1 MCTNIMH
8 TTTIE
13 GMGKGAKG
21 WFPVA
26 QAYVSYDHPMN
37 LAAEHAVGIDFV
49 DRVTGLER
57 VAVEI
62 TLDSA
67 RSLVAALQ
75 TALAKADE
83 WESSD

>member
-1 MCTNIMH
+1 MH
-8 TTTIE
+8 
-13 GMGKGAKG
+13 
-21 WFPVA
+21 
-26 QAYVSYDHPMN
+26 

-49 DRVTGLER
+49 DGVTGLER
-57 VAVEI
+57 VAVEL

-83 WESSD
+83 FESA

>member
-1 MCTNIMH
+1 MFRRSVRRLSIAH
-8 TTTIE
+8 AS
-13 GMGKGAKG
+13 KSDV
-21 WFPVA
+21 W
-26 QAYVSYDHPMN
+26 
-37 LAAEHAVGIDFV
+37 EHAVGIDFV

-57 VAVEI
+57 VAVEL

-83 WESSD
+83 FESA